1 MHEALYYTTEY
12 EGKVRCNLCPHNCL
26 VSSGKKGK
34 CRVRYNQNGKLYSGV
49 YGRIAASHSDPIEK
63 KPLYH
68 FFPGHK
74 IFSLGSPGCNL
85 RCLFCQNFTL
95 SQCETHDVIK
105 QLDLS
110 PRQLVD
116 YALGIPGNIGIAYT
130 YNEPTVFYEMMLEAA
145 ALARNTGLKNV
156 VISNGF
162 INEEPLKQL
171 LPFIDA
177 FNIDLKAFNDG
188 FYQKITGGRLL
199 PVLDTLK
206 TIFKAGKHL
215 EINMLVIPTLNDT
228 EIEFTEM
235 LNWIISELSPDVPLH
250 LSRYFPSWKME
261 LPPTS
266 NETLQHLTKLAS
278 EKLNYVFTGN
288 IAETYYSNTT
298 CPDCHNLLIER
309 QRYNTRILG
318 LTVNGK
324 CNSCGAQIPILF

>member
-1 MHEALYYTTEY
+1 MTGVQTCALPIFISP
-12 EGKVRCNLCPHNCL
+12 GR
-26 VSSGKKGK
+26 KGICK
-34 CRVRYNQNGKLYSGV
+34 VRYNQNGELFTGV
-49 YGRIAASHSDPIEK
+49 YGCIAASHSDPIEK

-68 FFPGHK
+68 FFPGRE
-74 IFSLGSPGCNL
+74 IFSVGSPGCNL
-85 RCLFCQNFTL
+85 RCMFCQNFTL
-95 SQCETHDVIK
+95 SQCETPDVIK

-145 ALARNTGLKNV
+145 ALARNAGLKNV

-162 INEEPLKQL
+162 INVEPLKQL

-188 FYQKITGGRLL
+188 FYHKITGGRLL

-215 EINMLVIPTLNDT
+215 EITMLVIPTLNDT

-266 NETLQHLTKLAS
+266 NETLQNLTKLAS

-309 QRYNTRILG
+309 QRYNTRIVG
-318 LTVNGK
+318 LSVNGK
-324 CNSCGAQIPILF
+324 CKNCGAQIPIVI